1 MKKIF
6 FSIAFLG
13 LLSVGCS
20 DTKKEAPAEGN
31 QTEQTATGTTTSSD
45 ATTNDS
51 APAEVKN
58 NPPHGQPGH
67 RCDIPVGA
75 PLDSAPAQNT
85 MPAQPAN
92 NGTGQGFLNNGNNT
106 APAQPATRTQTTA
119 PGMKGK
125 PNPAHGQPGHRCD
138 IQVGA
143 PLP

>member
-13 LLSVGCS
+13 LLSIGCS

-31 QTEQTATGTTTSSD
+31 QTEQSEQSAKENTSDNTEAT
-45 ATTNDS
+45 
-51 APAEVKN
+51 AEVKN

-92 NGTGQGFLNNGNNT
+92 NATGQGFLNSKNN
-106 APAQPATRTQTTA
+106 APAQPAARTQTTA